1 MAAAGVGITAQIL
14 SGLIAEA
21 LSKGDRDLAEH
32 YLQQAANDGNIPL
45 PDLQKIAAETLGPSA
60 MESVSTDPRLES
72 AQYAALDKL
81 QGISDAG
88 GYTLTDEANLNRIL
102 GKTNRAANAQNAA
115 VREDM
120 AARGVGGSG
129 AEVAMQLANNQA
141 QAQRGADEGLD
152 VAAQAQQRALDA
164 IMARGEMGGK
174 MRGQSFD
181 EQAQKAQAK
190 DMIARYNATA
200 KDRANYYNAGLG
212 QQDYENRVGAANRRA
227 AGHRAQAQI
236 AQNRADST
244 RRMVGGVGNSVAYGA
259 GAVGQYAGSQGGGG
273 QQQGSNPDE
282 WENPYGGY

>member
-141 QAQRGADEGLD
+141 QAQRGADEASTWRRRPSSGRWTRSWP
-152 VAAQAQQRALDA
+152 VVRW
-164 IMARGEMGGK
+164 
-174 MRGQSFD
+174 
-181 EQAQKAQAK
+181 
-190 DMIARYNATA
+190 
-200 KDRANYYNAGLG
+200 AG
-212 QQDYENRVGAANRRA
+212 RC
-227 AGHRAQAQI
+227 
-236 AQNRADST
+236 ADSPST
-244 RRMVGGVGNSVAYGA
+244 SRRRR
-259 GAVGQYAGSQGGGG
+259 
-273 QQQGSNPDE
+273 PRRRT
-282 WENPYGGY
+282 